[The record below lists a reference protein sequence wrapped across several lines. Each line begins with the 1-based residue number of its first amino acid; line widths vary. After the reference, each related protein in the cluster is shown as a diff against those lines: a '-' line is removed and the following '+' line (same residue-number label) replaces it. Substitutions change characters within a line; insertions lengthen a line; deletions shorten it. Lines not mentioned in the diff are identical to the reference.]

1 MKRTHPTPLV
11 ALGLAGLV
19 VGFLAELAATAWS
32 SPILVPPFT
41 LPLALVL
48 IAVILVGLAWPI
60 RQATRGR
67 STRRVDPF
75 RAMRVALLAKASS
88 LSGALLLGVGLGIVA
103 FILTRSVVPAVTS
116 LWLAIGMALGAVIL
130 LAGGLVAEHFCTLP
144 PGDDHDQENEGP
156 HNGGAARA

>member
-19 VGFLAELAATAWS
+19 VGFLVELAATAWS
-32 SPILVPPFT
+32 APIIVPPVT

-48 IAVILVGLAWPI
+48 IAVILVSLAWPI

-67 STRRVDPF
+67 ATKRVDPF

-88 LSGALLLGVGLGIVA
+88 LSSALLIGVGLGIVA

-144 PGDDHDQENEGP
+144 PEDHDHDNGGP
-156 HNGGAARA
+156 NDGGAARA